1 MQKVFLNGKFVPLK
15 NAKVSI
21 FDRGF
26 LYGDG
31 VFETMRSYNG
41 RVFMLKEHID
51 RLTIALKILKIK
63 IPYNKIT
70 LSKLVQKSVQINKA
84 HNAYVK
90 LLVARGVGST
100 GIDLAPNQKP
110 TITIYTKRLNE
121 VVYDKI
127 RKKGLQ
133 VKFACISRN
142 ENSFTSRI
150 KNLNYLNNILARQEA
165 REAGFDEAIFLNTK
179 GFVAEAAT
187 SNIFMIKNGKV
198 FTPPPTSGL
207 LPGITRQ
214 AVIGIIKKYTKNKL
228 YEKNVTPT
236 ILLNADELFLTN
248 SGFEII
254 PVVKVGNT
262 KIGKGKPGPF
272 TRFIHALYKT
282 EVENV

>member
-63 IPYNKIT
+63 IPYNKIV

-110 TITIYTKRLNE
+110 TITIYTKKLNE

-133 VKFACISRN
+133 VKFACISKN

-207 LPGITRQ
+207 LPGITRH

-272 TRFIHALYKT
+272 TKFIHALYKT

>member
-51 RLTIALKILKIK
+51 RITIALKILKIK
-63 IPYNKIT
+63 IPYNKIA
-70 LSKLVQKSVQINKA
+70 LSRLVQKSVQINKA

-90 LLVARGVGST
+90 LLVARGVGPT
-100 GIDLAPNQKP
+100 GIDLTPNQKP

-121 VVYDKI
+121 LVYDKI

-133 VKFACISRN
+133 VKFACISKN
-142 ENSFTSRI
+142 ENSFTARI
-150 KNLNYLNNILARQEA
+150 KSLNYLDNILARQEA
-165 REAGFDEAIFLNTK
+165 REAGFNEALFINTK
-179 GFVAEAAT
+179 GFVTEAAT

-228 YEKNVTPT
+228 YEKNVTPHV
-236 ILLNADELFLTN
+236 LLNSDELFLTN